1 MPKGIPTF
9 YSKNFGKYRENV
21 GINRF
26 CMYVEG
32 NEDDHSHQPYAEAD
46 KRVRSEAGQI
56 QAVRSESH
64 RIRPVGR
71 QPCRIHRCEAAS
83 RPFLGRGRIQTGFA
97 PAKERNTMS
106 NILTDNT
113 RTRRLAASVL
123 AGVVLLGG
131 MAGLSGTA
139 MAAGAGTITLTA
151 RPTRPSPT
159 TPSPPTRSA
168 TTRATRTPTPTGRS
182 TART

>member
-1 MPKGIPTF
+1 
-9 YSKNFGKYRENV
+9 
-21 GINRF
+21 
-26 CMYVEG
+26 MYVEG

-151 RPTRPSPT
+151 PADETLANHTFSAYKIGDYSGYADANANGKIDSTNVTNAASRSNAEGKSPADT
-159 TPSPPTRSA
+159 GK
-168 TTRATRTPTPTGRS
+168 RTFP
-182 TART
+182 